1 MAEISSA
8 RRGKW
13 RAVPR
18 TIYRTR
24 SDDEHCEYN
33 DGNLF
38 PEERFYFVHDLP
50 RRCQTQGDR
59 FCLVPPIARVG
70 RISGGILI
78 PILNASR
85 REVFAWAGARPDG
98 RQKISVVKINYAGN
112 IFNYRINKLNQASGE
127 HRTGSGPLVS
137 PGPNR

>member
-1 MAEISSA
+1 M
-8 RRGKW
+8 
-13 RAVPR
+13 
-18 TIYRTR
+18 
-24 SDDEHCEYN
+24 
-33 DGNLF
+33 
-38 PEERFYFVHDLP
+38 
-50 RRCQTQGDR
+50 
-59 FCLVPPIARVG
+59 VPPIARVG
-70 RISGGILI
+70 RINGGILF

-98 RQKISVVKINYAGN
+98 RQKIAVVKINYAGN